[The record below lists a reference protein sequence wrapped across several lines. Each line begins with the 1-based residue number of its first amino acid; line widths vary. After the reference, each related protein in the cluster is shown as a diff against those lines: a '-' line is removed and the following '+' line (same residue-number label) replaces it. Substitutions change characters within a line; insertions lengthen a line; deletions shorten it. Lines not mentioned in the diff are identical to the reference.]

1 VGDIK
6 EEVQYKNLTIRF
18 TRTNLTF
25 NEYSVFIDAVCAGWI
40 RDGITWLRS
49 KFGKEYRGH
58 MGLLGNVLIL
68 CAVKTLCLD
77 TVPEPSLIVE
87 KMRLQADVAVLGAE
101 ELLIIEVKLHHER
114 YSEFPVV
121 ETQLERQVAEMLPV
135 LRRYSIK
142 FAVLH
147 LFTAGM
153 PSLPPRMP
161 RYVKALCL
169 PPRRKEALDAL
180 KDFVQGLIGQ

>member
-6 EEVQYKNLTIRF
+6 EEVQYKSLTIRF

-25 NEYSVFIDAVCAGWI
+25 NEYSVFIDAVCSGWI

-77 TVPEPSLIVE
+77 TVPEPSLIVG

-101 ELLIIEVKLHHER
+101 ELLIIEVKMHHKR
-114 YSEFPVV
+114 YLKFPMV
-121 ETQLERQVAEMLPV
+121 ETQLERQVEEIQTEFRSYL
-135 LRRYSIK
+135 IK

-161 RYVKALCL
+161 RYVKALYL
-169 PPRRKEALDAL
+169 PPQRKEAIDAL
-180 KDFVQGLIGQ
+180 KDLLQGLIGQ

>member
-6 EEVQYKNLTIRF
+6 EKVQYKNLTIRF

-40 RDGITWLRS
+40 RDGITWLRNR
-49 KFGKEYRGH
+49 FGKEYRGH
-58 MGLLGNVLIL
+58 MGLLGNALIL
-68 CAVKTLCLD
+68 CAVKTLCVD
-77 TVPEPSLIVE
+77 TVPEPSLIE
-87 KMRLQADVAVLGAE
+87 AKRRLQADVAVLGAE
-101 ELLIIEVKLHHER
+101 ELLIIEVKMHHER
-114 YSEFPVV
+114 YLKFPVV
-121 ETQLERQVAEMLPV
+121 ETQLEKQVEEIQTKFGS
-135 LRRYSIK
+135 YSIK

-161 RYVKALCL
+161 RYVKALYL
-169 PPRRKEALDAL
+169 PPQRKKALDVL
-180 KDFVQGLIGQ
+180 KDLLQGLIGQ

>member
-1 VGDIK
+1 MAL
-6 EEVQYKNLTIRF
+6 N
-18 TRTNLTF
+18 
-25 NEYSVFIDAVCAGWI
+25 AVCAGWI

-68 CAVKTLCLD
+68 CVVKTLCID
-77 TVPEPSLIVE
+77 TIPEPSLIVE

-121 ETQLERQVAEMLPV
+121 ETQLERQAAEMLPV

-147 LFTAGM
+147 LFTNNRK
-153 PSLPPRMP
+153 PRPLGRGWEKFKKQTFVRLGPLVGADDP
-161 RYVKALCL
+161 RCW
-169 PPRRKEALDAL
+169 P
-180 KDFVQGLIGQ
+180 G

>member
-1 VGDIK
+1 MGDIK

-40 RDGITWLRS
+40 RDGITWLRNR
-49 KFGKEYRGH
+49 FGERYRGH
-58 MGLLGNVLIL
+58 MGLLGNALIL
-68 CAVKTLCLD
+68 CAVKTLCVD
-77 TVPEPSLIVE
+77 TVHEPSLIVA
-87 KMRLQADVAVLGAE
+87 KKRLQADVAVLGAE

-114 YSEFPVV
+114 YLKFPVV
-121 ETQLERQVAEMLPV
+121 ETQLEKQVEEIQTEFRGYL
-135 LRRYSIK
+135 IK

-161 RYVKALCL
+161 RYVKAFNLS
-169 PPRRKEALDAL
+169 PQRKKALDAL
-180 KDFVQGLIGQ
+180 KDLLQSLIGR